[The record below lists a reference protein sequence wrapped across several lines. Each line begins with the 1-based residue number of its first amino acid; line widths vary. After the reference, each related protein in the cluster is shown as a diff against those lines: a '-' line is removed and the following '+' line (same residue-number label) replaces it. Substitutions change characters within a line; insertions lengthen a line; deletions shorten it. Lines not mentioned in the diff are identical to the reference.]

1 MASYNTSEFRKGLK
15 VQLDGEPFLMVDM
28 EFMKPGKGQAV
39 YRAKLKSLISGRI
52 LDKSYRSGDTIEA
65 ADIEERSV
73 QYLYQ
78 DASHYHFM
86 DPESFEQYELAHE
99 QIGDVAKWLVEE
111 MVCEVVFWNG
121 SAITVT
127 PPTFVE
133 LEVTYTEPGA
143 KGNSTGN
150 VQKPATLQTDAEI
163 SVPIFIN
170 VGDVL
175 RIDTRTGTYVERVSK
190 S

>member
-15 VQLDGEPFLMVDM
+15 VQLEGEPFLMVEMD
-28 EFMKPGKGQAV
+28 FMKPGKGQAV
-39 YRAKLKSLISGRI
+39 YRAKLKSLISGRVI
-52 LDKSYRSGDTIEA
+52 DRSYRSGDTIEA

-78 DASHYHFM
+78 DGTYYHFM
-86 DPESFEQYELAHE
+86 DPESFEQYELTVE

-111 MVCEVVFWNG
+111 MLCEVVFWDNR
-121 SAITVT
+121 AITVT
-127 PPTFVE
+127 PPTFVD
-133 LEVTYTEPGA
+133 LKVTYTEPGA

-150 VQKPATLQTDAEI
+150 VQKPATLETGAEI
-163 SVPIFIN
+163 NVPIFIN
-170 VGDVL
+170 VDDVL

>member
-1 MASYNTSEFRKGLK
+1 MASYSTSDFRKGLK
-15 VQLDGEPFLMVDM
+15 VQLDREPYLIIEM

-39 YRAKLKSLISGRI
+39 YKCKFRNLISGRI
-52 LDKSYRSGDTIEA
+52 LDKNYRSGDSIEA
-65 ADIEERSV
+65 ADVTEQSV

-78 DASHYHFM
+78 DGTYFHFM
-86 DPESFEQYELAHE
+86 DPESYEQYELTKE

-111 MVCEVVFWNG
+111 MVCEVVFWDG

-127 PPTFVE
+127 PPAHVE
-133 LEVTYTEPGA
+133 LKVAYTEPGA

-150 VQKPATLQTDAEI
+150 VQKPATLHTGAEI
-163 SVPIFIN
+163 MVPTFIN
-170 VGDVL
+170 LDDVV
-175 RIDTRTGTYVERVSK
+175 RIDTRTGEYVERVTK